1 MIKTKNNINEE
12 ALSVINP
19 LNNAG
24 LAITTG
30 GGKTLIGLKHFQ
42 NLIYKNKNLFTPK
55 ALVVAPKKSIINSWK
70 DEAEKFDLDFI
81 LEHITFTTYLSL
93 NKKNP
98 HDYDV
103 IYLDECH
110 SLLYKHE
117 IFLKKYEN
125 IIIGLTGTPP
135 KSIYSEKGKLV
146 NKYCPIVYSYITDEA
161 VNDKILNDYKI
172 YVHLLE
178 LEDINTIN
186 VKVGNRQWKTS
197 EQKQYNY
204 WTNKYIEADNPK
216 SRQIASIMRMK
227 AMQTF
232 PSKEQYAK
240 LMLNESKNKC
250 ILFANEQLQAD
261 KLCKY
266 SYHSKNPDS
275 ELNLNN
281 FKEGKINKLSCVLQL
296 SEGVNIP
303 NLKEGI
309 IMHAYGNNRKS
320 AQRIGR
326 LLRLN
331 PDDKAIIHILCY
343 KSTIDEKWIKD
354 ALSELNQDK
363 ISYYDPYEF

>member
-1 MIKTKNNINEE
+1 MEKTKNIIGNE
-12 ALSVINP
+12 ALKIINP
-19 LNNAG
+19 LCNAG
-24 LAITTG
+24 LAITVG

-42 NLIYKNKNLFTPK
+42 NIINKNKSLFIPK
-55 ALVVAPKKSIINSWK
+55 ALVVAPKKSIFKSWK
-70 DEAEKFDLDFI
+70 EDAKKFNLEI
-81 LEHITFTTYLSL
+81 LLENITFTTYLSL

-98 HDYDV
+98 IDYDV

-125 IIIGLTGTPP
+125 TIIGLTGTPP
-135 KSIYSEKGKLV
+135 KSKYSEKGKMVL
-146 NKYCPIVYSYITDEA
+146 KYCPIVYEYVTDEA

-172 YVHLLE
+172 IIHLLE
-178 LEDINTIN
+178 LEDLNNIN

-216 SRQIASIMRMK
+216 TRQISSIMRMK

-232 PSKEQYAK
+232 SSKEEYAK
-240 LMLNESKNKC
+240 LILEQSKNKC

-266 SYHSKNPDS
+266 SYHSKNPNS
-275 ELNLNN
+275 EQNLID
-281 FKEGKINKLSCVLQL
+281 FKNDKITKLSCVLQL

-331 PDDKAIIHILCY
+331 PKDKAIIHVLCY
-343 KSTIDEKWIKD
+343 KNTVDEKWIKD
-354 ALSELNQDK
+354 ALEDLDQNK